1 MNVVFSNCVECTHF
15 NYLREKKQ
23 YTCKAFPE
31 GIPAHYMFRNNH
43 DENQICNNGIKFE
56 KEEIQ

>member
-1 MNVVFSNCVECTHF
+1 MSVVFSNCTECTHF
-15 NYLREKKQ
+15 NYLKEKKL

-31 GIPAHYMFRNNH
+31 GIPANYMFRNNQ

-56 KEEIQ
+56 KEELQ